1 MVIDASVTVSWFLQD
16 ERSEGA
22 LAARDEMAQA
32 EIVFVPAHWKLEV
45 ANALLVAERK
55 KRISPAAVDH
65 SMGILRKLPIQ
76 LDQETDRQAG
86 DRTLELA
93 RLHALSI
100 YDAAYLEL
108 ALRTGSALA
117 TLDEQLR
124 TAAVKRQV
132 KVI

>member
-1 MVIDASVTVSWFLQD
+1 MVIDGSVAVSWFLQD
-16 ERSEGA
+16 EQSAAA
-22 LAARDEMAQA
+22 LEARDQMAEA
-32 EIVFVPAHWKLEV
+32 EAVFVPAHWMLEV

-76 LDQETDRQAG
+76 VDQETDRQAG

-108 ALRTGSALA
+108 ALRTGSAIA
-117 TLDEQLR
+117 TLDEQLK
-124 TAAVKRQV
+124 TASVKRQV